1 MAAGIFGVVVAWLSR
16 RTNIGVARL
25 NMPPAPV
32 WPEKHGTTGGYVI
45 LWDDTDRFPSALS
58 PVNIENYINPKRMF
72 KVRPAEQAY
81 LDEQRYEEKPEHYK
95 QCINR

>member
-1 MAAGIFGVVVAWLSR
+1 MAAGIFGVGVAWLSR

-32 WPEKHGTTGGYVI
+32 WPEKTQNDGGYVI

-58 PVNIENYINPKRMF
+58 PVNIENYINLKRMF

-81 LDEQRYEEKPEHYK
+81 LD
-95 QCINR
+95 